1 MPNIQQWLDA
11 YGESHQHPVN
21 KRIHWLCVPA
31 IFFVVYGLVRCL
43 PQPVWFGHVSW
54 AALLLL
60 MAVGYYFVLSKP
72 LAVGFVLW
80 AALVYGGN
88 EWLLAELGRSGL
100 FGLSAAVF
108 VVAWVGQFMG
118 HHIEGKKPSFLQ
130 DVQFLFIGPAW
141 LMAFVYRKLSIKI

>member
-1 MPNIQQWLDA
+1 MPSIQTWLDA

-43 PQPVWFGHVSW
+43 PQPDFFGPLSW

-60 MAVGYYFVLSKP
+60 MAVGYYFVLSKT
-72 LAVGFVLW
+72 LAVGFVVW

-88 EWLLAELGRSGL
+88 EWLLAGLGRGGL
-100 FGLSAAVF
+100 F
-108 VVAWVGQFMG
+108 
-118 HHIEGKKPSFLQ
+118 
-130 DVQFLFIGPAW
+130 
-141 LMAFVYRKLSIKI
+141 

>member
-1 MPNIQQWLDA
+1 MPSIQTWLDA

-21 KRIHWLCVPA
+21 KRIHSLCVPA

-43 PQPVWFGHVSW
+43 PQPDFFGPLSW

-100 FGLSAAVF
+100 FGFSAVVF
-108 VVAWVGQFMG
+108 VVAWVGQFIG

-130 DVQFLFIGPAW
+130 DVQFLLIGPAW
-141 LMAFVYRKLSIKI
+141 LMAFVYRKLGIKI

>member
-1 MPNIQQWLDA
+1 M
-11 YGESHQHPVN
+11 N

-43 PQPVWFGHVSW
+43 PQPDFFGPLSW

-60 MAVGYYFVLSKP
+60 MAVGYYFVLSKT
-72 LAVGFVLW
+72 LAVGFVVW

-88 EWLLAELGRSGL
+88 EWLLAGLGRGGL
-100 FGLSAAVF
+100 FWLSAAVF

-130 DVQFLFIGPAW
+130 DVQFLLIGPAW
-141 LMAFVYRKLSIKI
+141 LMAFVYRKLGIKI